1 MDHAMMKS
9 LSTGFVMTLCL
20 CAAPA
25 LSDPAFIDQFQSQ
38 LAAANLDGAEALA
51 RTALE
56 QDPGDAQARFALGT
70 VQFLEAV
77 EGLGQGLYDHGLQP
91 RNETALGIPSVTS
104 LPFLRMPVTVDP
116 SPQPFTA
123 AVFRQILTDFEARL
137 QEADAT
143 LAMMPKRPVSLPL
156 RAQDITLDY
165 NHDGKG
171 STNETLPTLIYT
183 VSGVSLRSDF
193 PVIGFDESD
202 VTWLRGY
209 MHLLGG
215 ITDILLAHDW
225 TETVNQTFQSAFPAA
240 GLPSAPIEA
249 QRSML
254 EATLQA
260 NLAPDGGC
268 YDDRFRWWDMEEQN
282 PAAAEDR
289 ARLMR
294 CRAAEE
300 PLWYGGIGDLV
311 AFVHLFRWPVLE
323 PQRLLSARQH
333 FLTMI
338 ALSRESWAS
347 IKAETDDN
355 AEWVPGPRQTSLFTN
370 MPVTDQTVTGWMS
383 FLDQAEGVLEGR
395 YLIPHW
401 RFDRS
406 QGLNIRRMFEEPRTL
421 DPVLIIAGPGA
432 IPYMETGPLAPDST
446 MDIAMGLIGGGLLG
460 YFLWFN

>member
-1 MDHAMMKS
+1 MMKS

-25 LSDPAFIDQFQSQ
+25 LSDPAFVDQFQSQ
-38 LAAANLDGAEALA
+38 LAAANLDGAKALA
-51 RTALE
+51 RTAME
-56 QDPGDAQARFALGT
+56 QGPGDSQARFALGT

-91 RNETALGIPSVTS
+91 RFDVEGDPFGIPSITS
-104 LPFLRMPVTVDP
+104 LPFLRMPVTVNP

-123 AVFRQILTDFEARL
+123 AVFRQILTDFGAWL

-143 LAMMPKRPVSLPL
+143 LAAMPDGPVSLPL
-156 RAQDITLDY
+156 QVQQISLDY
-165 NHDGKG
+165 NHDGEA
-171 STNETLPTLIYT
+171 SPNETLPSLILA
-183 VSGVSLRSDF
+183 VSGLGPPDDF

-209 MHLLGG
+209 THLLGG

-225 TETVNQTFQSAFPAA
+225 TETINLTFQSAFPGAE
-240 GLPSAPIEA
+240 LPSAPLDA
-249 QRSML
+249 QRPML
-254 EATLQA
+254 EATMQA
-260 NLAPDGGC
+260 NLAPSGGC
-268 YDDRFRWWDMEEQN
+268 RDYKYQYWSEDNQT
-282 PAAAEDR
+282 PADVEDR
-289 ARLMR
+289 ARHER
-294 CRAAEE
+294 CIAAEDALE
-300 PLWYGGIGDLV
+300 YGGIGDLV
-311 AFVHLFRWPVLE
+311 AFVHLFRWPVIE
-323 PQRLLSARQH
+323 PERLLTARQH

-355 AEWVPGPRQTSLFTN
+355 AEWVPGPMQSSLFPQI
-370 MPVTDQTVTGWMS
+370 PVTDETVSGWMS

-432 IPYMETGPLAPDST
+432 IPYMENGPLAPDST
-446 MDIAMGLIGGGLLG
+446 LDTGMALMGGGLLG